1 MKTKAYT
8 NVDQFLEDLRAAIH
22 IISNRSI
29 SANLTEKTK
38 QLEEEVISMLNDEIE
53 RSALPIPRSENSEPL
68 LSGPKTED
76 GSLSVD
82 ANVVLSTAGFV
93 YGSAQA
99 SKRLYSSFRLS
110 ANNSEKELEPLPL
123 DKLPNNITATR
134 TKIEKIGRPKS
145 QITTLKDVFQH
156 TKHARLEPPRLSN
169 TSTKGLNITWSKQE
183 FSRRAQRSKDRQSR
197 YDQQLATGQWLC
209 YNQPSTTSQIPFAEA
224 RRKQRDRALSTG
236 EANIELAPEELET
249 IHKSQQTYQQAR
261 TDSTFKSLYSSFAPN
276 HDNSGAIISKQLKGL
291 HWWIKEGAAKYL
303 GDTVPTVSS
312 PFEDQENPGDEKA
325 VVEER
330 AIDEDQIQS
339 MLDSWIDPE
348 LIGGMP
354 KERDATER
362 EGEEILQEIS
372 EMLETLSSYQR
383 NRSLTLVHKQQSSS
397 AQNKSLLELLGDPS
411 TPSDSECLLYDTLK
425 ESLTSLIQLL
435 PPYAVAKLNGE
446 QLGQL
451 NISTKMLVTVPNTK
465 GTMTDLELQDSNQS
479 TANVSRSQPVATL
492 RTSISQQQIPSPS
505 LNASQSIPRPT
516 ASIYSKY
523 RPSVGTPG
531 YPNYGSQPTTPRI
544 THGQQTPSSTPVP
557 LTNGTRPTINGYN
570 SYTSQNSPPRPS
582 SASTPKPLAA
592 GPSQTYSTYNTA
604 AMNINA
610 ERSASP
616 QVNASAFPN
625 RSQRTNWSSSNGIT
639 SSMSSAEDASK
650 TEERQ
655 KSQTGV
661 QIAQMHSNSEASRIV
676 S

>member
-1 MKTKAYT
+1 M
-8 NVDQFLEDLRAAIH
+8 AIH
-22 IISNRSI
+22 IISSRSI
-29 SANLTEKTK
+29 SANLTEKTE
-38 QLEEEVISMLNDEIE
+38 QLEEEVISILNDEIE

-68 LSGPKTED
+68 LSGLKTED
-76 GSLSVD
+76 GSLSID
-82 ANVVLSTAGFV
+82 ANVVLSTTGFV

-110 ANNSEKELEPLPL
+110 ASNFEKELVPLPL

-134 TKIEKIGRPKS
+134 TKVEKIGRQQS
-145 QITTLKDVFQH
+145 QTTTLKDVFQH
-156 TKHARLEPPRLSN
+156 AKHASLEPPRLSDA
-169 TSTKGLNITWSKQE
+169 SKGVEITWSKQE
-183 FSRRAQRSKDRQSR
+183 FPRKASRSKDRQGR

-209 YNQPSTTSQIPFAEA
+209 YNQAFTTSQIPSAEA

-236 EANIELAPEELET
+236 EASVELTQQELET
-249 IHKSQQTYQQAR
+249 IHISQQTYQQAR

-276 HDNSGAIISKQLKGL
+276 HDNSGAIIPKQLKGL
-291 HWWIKEGAAKYL
+291 HWWVKEGAAKYL
-303 GDTVPTVSS
+303 GDTMPTVNS
-312 PFEDQENPGDEKA
+312 PFEPHENLGENQTM
-325 VVEER
+325 EEES
-330 AIDEDQIQS
+330 AIDGDQVQS

-354 KERDATER
+354 KEKDATEK
-362 EGEEILQEIS
+362 EVEEILQEIS

-383 NRSLTLVHKQQSSS
+383 NRSMTLVQKQQGSSS
-397 AQNKSLLELLGDPS
+397 QNKSLIELSGDPS

-451 NISTKMLVTVPNTK
+451 NISTKILVTVPDIR
-465 GTMTDLELQDSNQS
+465 GTMTDLELQNSNQS
-479 TANVSRSQPVATL
+479 NTNIPRSQPVAAL
-492 RTSISQQQIPSPS
+492 RTSISQQQIPSPNLS
-505 LNASQSIPRPT
+505 ASQSVPRPT

-523 RPSVGTPG
+523 RPSISTPG
-531 YPNYGSQPTTPRI
+531 FPNYGSQPTTPRI
-544 THGQQTPSSTPVP
+544 THGQQTPSGTPVP

-570 SYTSQNSPPRPS
+570 SYSSQSSPPRPS

-604 AMNINA
+604 ATNMNA
-610 ERSASP
+610 KRSASP
-616 QVNASAFPN
+616 QINASNFPN
-625 RSQRTNWSSSNGIT
+625 RNQRTNWSSSNGVA
-639 SSMSSAEDASK
+639 SSMSSTEDTSK
-650 TEERQ
+650 MEERQ
-655 KSQTGV
+655 KPQTGV
-661 QIAQMHSNSEASRIV
+661 QIAQMRSNSEASRIV